1 MKKMASLL
9 GILSLALFLGACA
22 SLESYQQQAE
32 ASAQK
37 AATDA
42 TNAQN
47 SASQAAASAKQAQDN
62 AAAADA
68 SVASANDAVSR
79 LEAFFSTSVTK

>member
-1 MKKMASLL
+1 MKKTISLL
-9 GILSLALFLGACA
+9 GILSMALFLGACA
-22 SLESYQQQAE
+22 SLVPYQTQAE
-32 ASAQK
+32 GSAQK

-47 SASQAAASAKQAQDN
+47 SASQAAASATQAQN
-62 AAAADA
+62 AAASADA

-79 LEAFFSTSVTK
+79 LEAYFSTSVTK